1 MSNFKKALLYYQ
13 NNNLR
18 AATQELISLLNSN
31 PRHFDANFLLA
42 TIYIHHNDFSIAIK
56 YFLKAYNL
64 KKNDSE
70 LLINIGSCYH
80 KLKNFHEALN
90 FFNKAILIDQFNIDL
105 LINKGITLFSLKKYH
120 ESIEVF
126 NLALALA
133 PTNFL
138 THHHKAQAEAALK
151 LYDKSIDS
159 YLASIQFNPYFS
171 ESYFFLGLLYSNIR
185 QYSDSINLFNQ
196 AISLNSDE
204 LDYFSNKALSLLQLR
219 KFDSAL
225 ELIKNNLLKNPLHH
239 HSLAVFGFY
248 FLLINSFD
256 KSEELYSKALS
267 LDPKNPNYLSAR
279 STVYKDLNKFDLCM
293 ADLVEIFSIDPK
305 FELLLGNIL
314 QNCFDTLNFKERS
327 TYLNYYNLSITN
339 DDFLIFPPLTH
350 FYFSDSPELQ
360 LKCATAFTNSQF
372 YPQPCSF
379 PKYAH
384 SKIRI
389 GYYSADFREHPVSYL
404 IAELLELHNRSDF
417 EIYAFSLYS
426 PNLDDPLRK
435 RIELG
440 VDHFFDV
447 ASKSDQEIVDLS
459 RKLEID
465 IAIDLGGH
473 TKHARTQ
480 IFASRLAPVQVN
492 YLGFPGAMGASFM
505 DYIIADRYVIPEEN
519 QQFYSEK
526 VVYLPGCFQP
536 HDSKRRKSSK
546 IFTRKELGLPENAFV
561 YCCFNQA
568 YKITPE
574 IFQCWIEILQ
584 AVEGSVL
591 WLPDYPS
598 IVKTQIQLLSLDAN
612 VSFERIIFMQ
622 RVADP
627 NDFLACICK
636 ADLFLD
642 TFPYG
647 AHATA
652 ADVLLS
658 GLPLLSMSGSSYVSR
673 VASSLLHVL
682 NVPELIT
689 DNLSNYRNIAIKLGL
704 DTEIYSNIY
713 LKLQANL
720 SLFQDYVPN
729 FVTNFEIV
737 LRSIKN
743 PSNTNWRG

>member
-138 THHHKAQAEAALK
+138 IHHHKAQAEAALK

-314 QNCFDTLNFKERS
+314 QNCFDTLNFQDRV
-327 TYLNYYNLSITN
+327 TYLNYYDHSITN

-492 YLGFPGAMGASFM
+492 YLGFPGTMGASFM

-591 WLPDYPS
+591 WLIDHNIEFKENIIKSFKLVFGDSEKVYFSPM
-598 IVKTQIQLLSLDAN
+598 IDAAEN
-612 VSFERIIFMQ
+612 INRYKC
-622 RVADP
+622 ADV
-627 NDFLACICK
+627 
-636 ADLFLD
+636 FLD
-642 TFPYG
+642 TYPFNAG
-647 AHATA
+647 TTA
-652 ADVLLS
+652 SEVLES
-658 GLPLLSMSGSSYVSR
+658 GTVIVSISGQSMASR
-673 VASSLLHVL
+673 YCGSLLFHHNL
-682 NVPELIT
+682 QKFIT
-689 DNLSNYRNIAIKLGL
+689 KNYKDYVEKAINLSAITVSLNQLKREIKTKCSRSYPDNISFVNELEKFYRI
-704 DTEIYSNIY
+704 S
-713 LKLQANL
+713 
-720 SLFQDYVPN
+720 
-729 FVTNFEIV
+729 TNTI
-737 LRSIKN
+737 N
-743 PSNTNWRG
+743 